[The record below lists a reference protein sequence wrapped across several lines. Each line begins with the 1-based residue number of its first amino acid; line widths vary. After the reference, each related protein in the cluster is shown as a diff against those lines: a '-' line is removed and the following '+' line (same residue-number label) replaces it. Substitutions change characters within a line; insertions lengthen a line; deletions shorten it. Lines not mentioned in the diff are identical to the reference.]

1 MKITF
6 YGTGTSQ
13 GVPVIGCK
21 CDVCLSTDSKDK
33 RLRTSIL
40 IEIGDKKILID
51 AGPDFRQQLL
61 RGGISDLDAI
71 LLTHEHK
78 DHTGGL
84 DDVRALNYI
93 SGKPVEIYAE
103 KRVLNSIR
111 AEYPYAFADNP
122 YPGVPE
128 MNLNTI
134 DAKMQ
139 FRVGEVAIVPIRA
152 FHYKLPVLG
161 FCIDNLVYITD
172 ANKIEPSEMRKI
184 YGCKVLVINALR
196 KEKHLSHFT
205 LSQALAVAR
214 ESKARQTYLTHISHQ
229 MGLHKAVEKEL
240 PANVKLAYDCLT
252 VEITE

>member
-21 CDVCLSTDSKDK
+21 CDVCLSSDSKDK

-40 IEIGDKKILID
+40 IEIDDTKILID

-61 RGGISDLDAI
+61 RGGISDLNAI

-103 KRVLNSIR
+103 KRALNSIR
-111 AEYPYAFADNP
+111 AEYPYAFADNR

-134 DAKMQ
+134 DAKTQ

-161 FCIDNLVYITD
+161 FRINNLVYITD
-172 ANKIEPSEMRKI
+172 ANRIEPSEMRKI

-196 KEKHLSHFT
+196 KEAHLSHFT
-205 LSQALAVAR
+205 LSQALDVV
-214 ESKARQTYLTHISHQ
+214 RQSNALQAYLTHISHQ
-229 MGLHKAVEKEL
+229 MGLHEEVEREL
-240 PANVKLAYDCLT
+240 PANVRLAYDCLT

>member
-6 YGTGTSQ
+6 LGTGTSQ

-21 CDVCLSTDSKDK
+21 CEVCMSIDSKDK
-33 RLRTSIL
+33 RLRTSAL
-40 IEIGDKKILID
+40 VETCSKKILVD

-61 RGGISDLDAI
+61 RAGISNLDAI

-103 KRVLNSIR
+103 KRVLRSVR
-111 AEYPYAFADNP
+111 SEYSYAFADNP

-128 MNLNTI
+128 MNLNAI
-134 DAKMQ
+134 DDGHSFTAGG
-139 FRVGEVAIVPIRA
+139 VEIVPVRA
-152 FHYKLPVLG
+152 LHYRLPVLG
-161 FCIDNLVYITD
+161 FRIAGLVYITD
-172 ANKIEPSEMRKI
+172 ANRIDSAEMNKIC
-184 YGCKVLVINALR
+184 GCKVLVINALR
-196 KEKHLSHFT
+196 RKPHLSHFT
-205 LSQALAVAR
+205 LSQALEISRISGA
-214 ESKARQTYLTHISHQ
+214 EQTYLTHISHQ
-229 MGLHKAVEKEL
+229 MGLHSDVESEL

-252 VEITE
+252 VEIPE

>member
-6 YGTGTSQ
+6 LGTGTSQ

-21 CDVCLSTDSKDK
+21 CDTCTSPDSRDK

-40 IEIGDKKILID
+40 IEIGEKKILID

-61 RGGISDLDAI
+61 REDISTLDAI

-103 KRVLNSIR
+103 ERVLKSVR
-111 AEYPYAFADNP
+111 SEYSYAFANNP

-134 DAKMQ
+134 DDKRP
-139 FRVGEVAIVPIRA
+139 FTVGNIEIVPVRA
-152 FHYKLPVLG
+152 LHFRLPVLG
-161 FCIDNLVYITD
+161 FRIAGLAYITD
-172 ANKIEPSEMRKI
+172 ANKIAPSEMCKI
-184 YGCKVLVINALR
+184 SGCEVLVINALR

-205 LSQALAVAR
+205 LAQALEVSLQANAGL
-214 ESKARQTYLTHISHQ
+214 TFLTHISHQ
-229 MGLHKAVEKEL
+229 MGLHQDIEKEL
-240 PANVKLAYDCLT
+240 PQNVRMAYDRLSFT
-252 VEITE
+252 LF

>member
-1 MKITF
+1 M
-6 YGTGTSQ
+6 S
-13 GVPVIGCK
+13 P
-21 CDVCLSTDSKDK
+21 DSRDK

-40 IEIGDKKILID
+40 IEISGKKILID

-103 KRVLNSIR
+103 NRVLDSIR
-111 AEYPYAFADNP
+111 AEYPYAFSDNP

-134 DAKMQ
+134 DAERH
-139 FRVGEVAIVPIRA
+139 FNAGGVEIIPVRV
-152 FHYKLPVLG
+152 FHYRLPVLG
-161 FCIDNLVYITD
+161 FRINGLVYITD
-172 ANKIEPSEMRKI
+172 ANRIESSEMQKI
-184 YGCKVLVINALR
+184 YGCEVLVINALR
-196 KEKHLSHFT
+196 KEAHLSHFT
-205 LSQALAVAR
+205 LSQALNIAR
-214 ESKARQTYLTHISHQ
+214 ESGARHTYLTHISHS
-229 MGLHKAVEKEL
+229 MGLHRTVEKEL
-240 PANVKLAYDCLT
+240 PGNVELAYDCLT
-252 VEITE
+252 IEISG